1 MYMTQTMSKESVGFC
16 NPAIALAIG
25 LFGSNRYGKVMG
37 IIRALLFVV
46 FQVGGGIGGAVLI
59 HFCIPEARGECTAKQ
74 IVKGTCRRHPL
85 GAPQQ
90 AYATTVKQAIVFEA
104 VGAFFLTWI
113 VMHTTSPLRSVHSRN
128 ASAPIAAGL
137 ALAALKMCAFPY
149 VEESISHQCS
159 EICTLRNEKFHTE
172 T

>member
-74 IVKGTCRRHPL
+74 IVKGTCQDPL
-85 GAPQQ
+85 HGAPQQ

-149 VEESISHQCS
+149 VEES
-159 EICTLRNEKFHTE
+159 L
-172 T
+172 